1 MGHEPHNRRWCLI
14 LDELLDG
21 RVVISGALP
30 GRSWQ
35 EGLERVA
42 AAVERELAGGLG
54 PASLGGG
61 HHCGQAAGYAE
72 HSIAEYAEAVGVHP
86 ETLKNYRTVARD
98 CRQKS
103 RRRDISFGMYQ
114 ALAAHPGR
122 LELVAGDPMTVAQA
136 RELVAG
142 KSGNE

>member
-1 MGHEPHNRRWCLI
+1 M
-14 LDELLDG
+14 DELLDG

-86 ETLKNYRTVARD
+86 ETLKNYRTVARAY
-98 CRQKS
+98 RQS
-103 RRRDISFGMYQ
+103 HDVVTFRSGCTRRSP
-114 ALAAHPGR
+114 LTPGGWSWWPVTR
-122 LELVAGDPMTVAQA
+122 
-136 RELVAG
+136 
-142 KSGNE
+142 